1 MTIQCA
7 WCRKNMGSKEGHLDS
22 VTHGICPECST
33 RVLEDWEARRV
44 AAGSTMTAEEVGQS
58 N

>member
-1 MTIQCA
+1 
-7 WCRKNMGSKEGHLDS
+7 MGSKEGHLDS